1 MEWQDIV
8 IRLGLSM
15 LAGLLIGME
24 REHNRRPAGIKT
36 HILVCMGA
44 ALISLIQ
51 LEIVHMAEQT
61 VLQFPELAN
70 SVKSDYGRMGAQVV
84 SGIGFLGAGT
94 IMHTRGSVKGLTT
107 AATLWM
113 VAGVGLAIG
122 MGYIL
127 MSAIAVAFV
136 LLMLIGLKLLQRLLR
151 NRTGEKS
158 IEIHFTHKKTTMQRI
173 CDYFSENRIE
183 IENIEITDTTADKKN
198 DRLIYNCTYTV
209 VLPRCMDLQAVV
221 SDISCEENVV
231 SVHESV

>member
-1 MEWQDIV
+1 
-8 IRLGLSM
+8 
-15 LAGLLIGME
+15 
-24 REHNRRPAGIKT
+24 
-36 HILVCMGA
+36 MGA
-44 ALISLIQ
+44 ALVSLIQ
-51 LEIVHMAEQT
+51 LEMVHVAEQT
-61 VLQFPELAN
+61 VLNCPELA
-70 SVKSDYGRMGAQVV
+70 SSIKSDYGRMGAQVV

-94 IMHTRGSVKGLTT
+94 IIHNRGSVKGLTT

-127 MSAIAVAFV
+127 TSAIAVAFV

-151 NRTGEKS
+151 NRTREKS
-158 IEIHFTHKKTTMQRI
+158 IEIHFLHKKATMKRI
-173 CDYFSENRIE
+173 CDYFLENRIA

-209 VLPRCMDLQAVV
+209 VLPRYVDLQAVV